1 MTDKEV
7 NERWR
12 KFERACD
19 EHIARHGRKASI
31 KREQCQTSLSNAERE
46 KARCDSINAR
56 VYISGPM
63 SGVDRKLYLEMFK
76 RAEQS
81 LRSKGYTKIVN
92 PIRVWACRW
101 PWLYRLVGYRL
112 TLLYDLWLLMRCD
125 QIYKLPGW
133 RDSKGANIESCVAY
147 HFKIWPVSDSLTKN
161 LDKRLAK
168 LKEKWGTRNVV
179 FVIPTDPSPK
189 PPKK

>member
-1 MTDKEV
+1 MTVERLNEAKREFDK
-7 NERWR
+7 
-12 KFERACD
+12 ACD
-19 EHIARHGRKASI
+19 EHVARHGR
-31 KREQCQTSLSNAERE
+31 
-46 KARCDSINAR
+46 NAR
-56 VYISGPM
+56 IYISGPM
-63 SGVDRKLYLEMFK
+63 SNLSREQYLELFK

-81 LRSKGYTKIVN
+81 LRSQGYHKIVN

-101 PWLYRLVGYRL
+101 PWLYRIIGYRL

-147 HFKIWPVSDSLTKN
+147 HFKIWPVPESQTKK

-168 LKEKWGTRNVV
+168 LVDKWN
-179 FVIPTDPSPK
+179 
-189 PPKK
+189 KKK

>member
-12 KFERACD
+12 EFERACD
-19 EHIARHGRKASI
+19 EHVKRNGR
-31 KREQCQTSLSNAERE
+31 
-46 KARCDSINAR
+46 NAR

-63 SGVDRKLYLEMFK
+63 SGVDRRLYLEMFK

-81 LRSKGYTKIVN
+81 LRSHGYTKIVN

-101 PWLYRLVGYRL
+101 PWLYRIVGYRL
-112 TLLYDLWLLMRCD
+112 TLLYDIWLLMRCD

-168 LKEKWGTRNVV
+168 LMDKWN
-179 FVIPTDPSPK
+179 
-189 PPKK
+189 KKL

>member
-1 MTDKEV
+1 MSKESL
-7 NERWR
+7 NEARR
-12 KFERACD
+12 EFENACD
-19 EHIARHGRKASI
+19 EHVKRNGR
-31 KREQCQTSLSNAERE
+31 NA
-46 KARCDSINAR
+46 K

-63 SGVDRKLYLEMFK
+63 SNLTREQYMELFR

-81 LRSKGYTKIVN
+81 LRSQGYRKIVN

-101 PWLYRLVGYRL
+101 PWLYRLIGYKL

-125 QIYKLPGW
+125 QIYKMPGW

-147 HFKIWPVSDSLTKN
+147 HFKIWPVPESQTKR

-168 LKEKWGTRNVV
+168 LMEKW
-179 FVIPTDPSPK
+179 S
-189 PPKK
+189 KK

>member
-1 MTDKEV
+1 MTDERP
-7 NERWR
+7 NEAKRE
-12 KFERACD
+12 FEKACD
-19 EHIARHGRKASI
+19 EHVARHGR
-31 KREQCQTSLSNAERE
+31 
-46 KARCDSINAR
+46 NAR

-63 SGVDRKLYLEMFK
+63 SNLSREQYLELFK

-81 LRSKGYTKIVN
+81 LRSQGYTRVVN

-101 PWLYRLVGYRL
+101 PWLYRIVGYRL

-133 RDSKGANIESCVAY
+133 RDSKGANIESCVAF
-147 HFKIWPVSDSLTKN
+147 HFKIWPVPDSQTKK

-168 LKEKWGTRNVV
+168 LIEKWNNGKV
-179 FVIPTDPSPK
+179 
-189 PPKK
+189 KK

>member
-1 MTDKEV
+1 MTDERP
-7 NERWR
+7 NEAKRE
-12 KFERACD
+12 FEKACD
-19 EHIARHGRKASI
+19 EHVARHGR
-31 KREQCQTSLSNAERE
+31 
-46 KARCDSINAR
+46 NAR

-63 SGVDRKLYLEMFK
+63 SNLSREQYLELFK

-81 LRSKGYTKIVN
+81 LRSQGYTRVVN

-101 PWLYRLVGYRL
+101 PWLYRIVGYRL

-133 RDSKGANIESCVAY
+133 RDSKGANIESCVAF
-147 HFKIWPVSDSLTKN
+147 HFKIWPIPESQTKK

-168 LKEKWGTRNVV
+168 LVEKWNN
-179 FVIPTDPSPK
+179 K
-189 PPKK
+189 ELK

>member
-1 MTDKEV
+1 MKKELPSYDEARREFDK
-7 NERWR
+7 
-12 KFERACD
+12 ACD
-19 EHIARHGRKASI
+19 EHIARHGR
-31 KREQCQTSLSNAERE
+31 
-46 KARCDSINAR
+46 NAR

-63 SGVDRKLYLEMFK
+63 SGLDRELYLKMFR

-81 LRSKGYTKIVN
+81 LCSHGYTRVVN

-101 PWLYRLVGYRL
+101 PWLYRIVGYRL

-133 RDSKGANIESCVAY
+133 RDSKGANIESCVAF
-147 HFKIWPVSDSLTKN
+147 HFKIWPVPDSQTKK

-168 LKEKWGTRNVV
+168 LIEKWNN
-179 FVIPTDPSPK
+179 K
-189 PPKK
+189 ELK